1 MMIWRLLASVLRDRR
16 QPQIM
21 KHEQANGKNKTDA
34 LRFDRRTYRVMNRDD
49 VLVWLSLAWFVAVF
63 GAAIWVLSRPACDVS
78 GSLFSLAALPVLL
91 QTQPARRHCTGEP
104 MRPRGSEAKRAS
116 RPRIGPVVGA
126 VAKTASPALSTM
138 LPKANDE
145 GCRDGELQKQRNTCR
160 NYS

>member
-1 MMIWRLLASVLRDRR
+1 MIRRHEPAMNDSNNKASTLQFSRS
-16 QPQIM
+16 
-21 KHEQANGKNKTDA
+21 AN
-34 LRFDRRTYRVMNRDD
+34 RVMNRHDL
-49 VLVWLSLAWFVAVF
+49 LVWLSLAWFVAVF